1 MNAGPPFHLHRAIW
15 VLLLAVILSACA
27 PGSVPVAAVQPTP
40 RPTAVAV
47 APSLSPPTAAPPL
60 PTSLATVTPAPTA
73 ALSSTVDG
81 WAVLAVKENYA
92 DIGWPAELNLES
104 GFLNLYQLHSL
115 LLYMGWSE
123 DHIMELRDTLDQ
135 EHIEASL
142 QWLAEHADE
151 NDVVLFYIGAHGSY
165 IRDEIHWADFFAQD
179 WARIRS
185 QKRVLI
191 VDACHA
197 AEFTAAVASDSS
209 PHLSIAAV
217 DAPELGWFGV
227 WKEGLPIIG
236 FVFGHFWANA
246 FVDPTADLDGNGLVS
261 VQEAASRADVQQR
274 DYMHQVIWT
283 KPEFSKYAVQD
294 PAYPHVVVDD
304 TMEEPVY
311 LDLRP

>member
-1 MNAGPPFHLHRAIW
+1 MNAEPSAHLHRSTW
-15 VLLLAVILSACA
+15 VLLLAVVLSACTPA
-27 PGSVPVAAVQPTP
+27 SVPVAAVQPTP
-40 RPTAVAV
+40 LPTAVAV
-47 APSLSPPTAAPPL
+47 APSLLPLAAAPPTL
-60 PTSLATVTPAPTA
+60 TPLAAAPLAPTA
-73 ALSSTVDG
+73 ALPPTVDG

-92 DIGWPAELNLES
+92 DIGWPAELNLQS
-104 GFLNLYQLHSL
+104 GFLNLYQLHGL

-123 DHIMELRDTLDQ
+123 DHILELRDTLDQ
-135 EHIEASL
+135 EHIEAAM
-142 QWLAEHADE
+142 QWLADHADD

-165 IRDEIHWADFFAQD
+165 IRDEIHWTDFFAQG
-179 WARIRS
+179 WGRIRS

-197 AEFTAAVASDSS
+197 AEFTAAVTGDAN
-209 PHLSIAAV
+209 PHLSVAAV

-227 WKEGLPIIG
+227 WEEGLPIIG

-274 DYMHQVIWT
+274 DYMHQVVWT

-304 TMEEPVY
+304 AVGEPVY